1 MSAAAL
7 CCHALLLS
15 LAGAFEDDGKC
26 GVPGYVPASHRL
38 QGLQSDQVSL
48 AVGAAAVVTIC
59 SDTCLCTVIGMKLF
73 IDEVALFFERVDALF
88 LFLVK
93 WSSLSVSQLGVCT
106 H

>member
-1 MSAAAL
+1 MSTTVL

-48 AVGAAAVVTIC
+48 AVDATAVATIC
-59 SDTCLCTVIGMKLF
+59 SDTCLCTVIGTKLF
-73 IDEVALFFERVDALF
+73 IDKLALFFIRIDAFF

-93 WSSLSVSQLGVCT
+93 QSSPSVSQLGVCT